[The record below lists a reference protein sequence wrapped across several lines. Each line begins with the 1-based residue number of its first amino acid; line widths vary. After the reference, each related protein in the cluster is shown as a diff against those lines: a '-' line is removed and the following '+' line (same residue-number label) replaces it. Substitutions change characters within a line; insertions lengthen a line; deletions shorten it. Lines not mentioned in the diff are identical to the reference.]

1 MNYIQ
6 KIKPILK
13 WIAVSLITVTI
24 FYLIFRSVPIQD
36 LVNVFLDA
44 NYTYVFLSLIPLCL
58 SLVILT
64 KRWQVI
70 LDAMGYQIP
79 LKECFI
85 IIMAAMPFSTITPSK
100 SGDVVR
106 AYYLK
111 DKNIPVTK
119 TVGGIISERI
129 FDILI
134 LSVFSLGGMLYFGK
148 YDFFY
153 LGIIGFFICIV
164 LITLMYYNVSLPT
177 SKSWSE
183 RIENISLSMRMLIDN
198 KNAFAAVVGY
208 SLIVWILTV
217 MQTVIFFYALQIDIP
232 ILVVF
237 GLIPIA
243 IFIGML
249 PVTLGGMGTRDAAII
264 VLFSSYALSSQLL
277 GVGLLFS
284 FFRYWLLA
292 GIGLIFMKKLAK

>member
-1 MNYIQ
+1 MI
-6 KIKPILK
+6 
-13 WIAVSLITVTI
+13 LITITI

-36 LVNVFLDA
+36 LVTVFLNA
-44 NYTYVFLSLIPLCL
+44 NYMYIFLSLLPLCL
-58 SLVILT
+58 SLVFLA

-70 LDAMGYQIP
+70 LDVMGYHIP

-85 IIMAAMPFSTITPSK
+85 IIMAAMPFSTVTPSK
-100 SGDVVR
+100 SGDLVR
-106 AYYLK
+106 AYYLR
-111 DKNIPVTK
+111 DKNVPVTK
-119 TVGGIISERI
+119 TVGGVISERI
-129 FDILI
+129 LDILI

-153 LGIIGFFICIV
+153 LGIIGFFIAII
-164 LITLMYYNVSLPT
+164 LITILYYNISLPL

-198 KNAFAAVVGY
+198 KNALGAVVGY
-208 SLIVWILTV
+208 SIIVWTLTII
-217 MQTVIFFYALQIDIP
+217 QTMMFFYALQIDIP
-232 ILVVF
+232 ILVIV
-237 GLIPIA
+237 GIIPIA

-249 PVTLGGMGTRDAAII
+249 PVTIGGMGTRDAAII
-264 VLFSSYALSSQLL
+264 VLFSSYALPSQLL

-292 GIGLIFMKKLAK
+292 GIGLIFMKKLSQ